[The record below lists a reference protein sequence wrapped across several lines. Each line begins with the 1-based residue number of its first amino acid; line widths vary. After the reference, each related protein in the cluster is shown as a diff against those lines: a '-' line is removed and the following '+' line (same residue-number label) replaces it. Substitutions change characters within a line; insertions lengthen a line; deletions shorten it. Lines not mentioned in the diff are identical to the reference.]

1 MISHSVQ
8 IPSQLGELT
17 QMKKLLLNTA
27 ALIVLMAAT
36 PAMADVFLDTQGI
49 PGTGNNVVFTGIDP
63 SNPRLILGHLNG
75 QNNEVVR
82 FFDVS
87 NTTGFTGAANGQDI
101 KINNTR
107 DLDITVF
114 NSTNTIQLGTTRDIF
129 SLKGTGDVFF
139 RVQAVDANGNAETFN
154 FTNLAGGVAG
164 LGGGGYDLGNGN
176 QQNGFD
182 FSVGNGE
189 VITDIDLFLGATGMI
204 NDFEHFRIDAAPIP
218 TAAVPEPSTWAM
230 MILGFCGVVVMGA
243 RKRRR
248 EGQTFRFI

>member
-1 MISHSVQ
+1 MR
-8 IPSQLGELT
+8 
-17 QMKKLLLNTA
+17 KLLLATTA
-27 ALIVLMAAT
+27 LLALSGAAQ
-36 PAMADVFLDTQGI
+36 ADVFLDTQGI

-63 SNPRLILGHLNG
+63 TNPRLILGHLNG

-139 RVQAVDANGNAETFN
+139 RVSAVDANGNVETFN
-154 FTNLAGGVAG
+154 FTNLAGGIAG
-164 LGGGGYDLGNGN
+164 LGGGGYDLGNGS

-218 TAAVPEPSTWAM
+218 TAAVPEASTWVM
-230 MILGFCGVVVMGA
+230 MIAGFLGVGGLAM

-248 EGQTFRFI
+248 EGQAFRLV

>member
-1 MISHSVQ
+1 MR
-8 IPSQLGELT
+8 
-17 QMKKLLLNTA
+17 KLLLATTA
-27 ALIVLMAAT
+27 LLALSGAAQ
-36 PAMADVFLDTQGI
+36 ADVFLDTQGI

-63 SNPRLILGHLNG
+63 TNPRLILGHLNG

-139 RVQAVDANGNAETFN
+139 RVTAVDANGQTETFN

-164 LGGGGYDLGNGN
+164 LGGGGYDLGNGS

-218 TAAVPEPSTWAM
+218 TAAVPEASTWVM
-230 MILGFCGVVVMGA
+230 MIAGFLGVGGLAM
-243 RKRRR
+243 RRR
-248 EGQTFRFI
+248 RNESHAFRLV

>member
-1 MISHSVQ
+1 
-8 IPSQLGELT
+8 
-17 QMKKLLLNTA
+17 MKRLILATTVCLALA
-27 ALIVLMAAT
+27 AVSAK
-36 PAMADVFLDTQGI
+36 ADVFLDTQGI

-63 SNPRLILGHLNG
+63 TNPRLILGHLNG

-87 NTTGFTGAANGQDI
+87 NTTGFSGAANGQDI
-101 KINNTR
+101 KIVNTR

-114 NSTNTIQLGTTRDIF
+114 DSTNTIQLGTTRDIF

-139 RVQAVDANGNAETFN
+139 RVTAVDANGQTETFN
-154 FTNLAGGVAG
+154 FTNLAGGIAG

-176 QQNGFD
+176 RQNGFD
-182 FSVGNGE
+182 FSVANGE

-218 TAAVPEPSTWAM
+218 TAAVPEASTWAM
-230 MILGFCGVVVMGA
+230 MIAGFFGIGGLTML
-243 RKRRR
+243 KRRR
-248 EGQTFRFI
+248 EEGKHSFRFA

>member
-1 MISHSVQ
+1 
-8 IPSQLGELT
+8 
-17 QMKKLLLNTA
+17 MKRLLFATT
-27 ALIVLMAAT
+27 ALIVLASA
-36 PAMADVFLDTQGI
+36 PARADVFLDTQGI

-63 SNPRLILGHLNG
+63 TNSRLILGHLNG

-114 NSTNTIQLGTTRDIF
+114 DSTNTIQLGTTRDVF
-129 SLKGTGDVFF
+129 SLKGTGSVFF
-139 RVQAVDANGNAETFN
+139 RVTAVDANGQTETFN
-154 FTNLAGGVAG
+154 FTNLTGGVAG

-176 QQNGFD
+176 RQNGFD

-189 VITDIDLFLGATGMI
+189 VITDIDLFLGLTGVI

-218 TAAVPEPSTWAM
+218 TAAVPEASTWAM
-230 MILGFCGVVVMGA
+230 MILGFFGVGGLAMA
-243 RKRRR
+243 KRRR
-248 EGQTFRFI
+248 ESRAFRMV

>member
-1 MISHSVQ
+1 MR
-8 IPSQLGELT
+8 
-17 QMKKLLLNTA
+17 KLLLATTA
-27 ALIVLMAAT
+27 LLALSGAAQ
-36 PAMADVFLDTQGI
+36 ADVFLDTQGI

-63 SNPRLILGHLNG
+63 TNPRLILGHLNG

-114 NSTNTIQLGTTRDIF
+114 DSTNTIQLGTTRDIF

-139 RVQAVDANGNAETFN
+139 RVSAVDANGNVETFN

-164 LGGGGYDLGNGN
+164 LGGGGYDLGNGSR
-176 QQNGFD
+176 QNGFD

-218 TAAVPEPSTWAM
+218 TAAVPEASTWVM
-230 MILGFCGVVVMGA
+230 MIAGFLGVGGLAM

-248 EGQTFRFI
+248 EGQAFRLV